1 MNLIINPAFAADNTA
16 ANTSSATVTESGI
29 VASPTDLS
37 PEKVMRD
44 NFIILGVLF
53 FIFYFVLIRP
63 QQKRVK
69 QHQEMVKALKKGDK
83 VITNGGIIGSIVKF
97 EGDEVVVV
105 EISPNVRV
113 RMAKSA
119 ISEVTSDKIAGGE
132 GANDN

>member
-1 MNLIINPAFAADNTA
+1 MDFIINPAFAADVTSS
-16 ANTSSATVTESGI
+16 NTSSATVAKSEI

-44 NFIILGVLF
+44 NFLILGVLF

-83 VITNGGIIGSIVKF
+83 VITNGGIIGAIVKF

-119 ISEVTSDKIAGGE
+119 ISEVTSDKIANGE